1 MTRKLAFMLATCVT
15 FGTVPLTAHASCSGS
30 ACNSFSVE
38 GKHYS
43 TSEKRAKA
51 VFINKDKSR
60 WIRLKGCVLEAGK
73 CGGSFVLE
81 IDPGLKS
88 QVSEPAATQ
97 RAILD
102 INIANFL
109 PQQGSSPPLT
119 PRRCL
124 NQCMGNDTSAE
135 RANCLKKCP
144 QATASSPSGPEFFKI
159 SGASLE
165 PAGWDELDSW
175 TRDDHASAFATFQA
189 SCRPIVRSQS
199 SHDMRPV
206 HTALQTVCARAVK
219 AGPLDTEASRHFFEA
234 NFRPIRIRKLGDAAG
249 FLTGYYEP
257 IVDGSRFPTR
267 EFTVPLYRRP
277 RDLVA
282 PGAAPGAP
290 FPNTGQAFRR
300 TATGELVPYY
310 DRGQIEDGAL
320 DGQHLEICWLR
331 NAADALAVQIEG
343 SARVRLE
350 DGAML

>member
-1 MTRKLAFMLATCVT
+1 VTRKLAFMLATCVM
-15 FGTVPLTAHASCSGS
+15 FGTVPLTAHESCSGS

-38 GKHYS
+38 GKNYS

-60 WIRLKGCVLEAGK
+60 GIRLKGCVLEAGK
-73 CGGSFVLE
+73 CGRSFVLE

-97 RAILD
+97 SAILN

-109 PQQGSSPPLT
+109 PQQGSGPPVT
-119 PRRCL
+119 PR
-124 NQCMGNDTSAE
+124 QCQKQCTGNDTSAE

-144 QATASSPSGPEFFKI
+144 QATASPPSGAEFFKI

-199 SHDMRPV
+199 SNDMRPV

-219 AGPLDTEASRHFFEA
+219 AGPLDTEASRYFFEA
-234 NFRPIRIRKLGDAAG
+234 NSADSHPQAGRRCWFPDRLLRADCRRLTVSHPGIYGSALPPAAG
-249 FLTGYYEP
+249 P
-257 IVDGSRFPTR
+257 AGSRSNPAGW
-267 EFTVPLYRRP
+267 TVS
-277 RDLVA
+277 
-282 PGAAPGAP
+282 
-290 FPNTGQAFRR
+290 QHR
-300 TATGELVPYY
+300 TSVSQDVE
-310 DRGQIEDGAL
+310 R
-320 DGQHLEICWLR
+320 
-331 NAADALAVQIEG
+331 
-343 SARVRLE
+343 SARALLRSRR
-350 DGAML
+350 GR

>member
-1 MTRKLAFMLATCVT
+1 MTRKLAFMLATCVM
-15 FGTVPLTAHASCSGS
+15 FGTVPLTAHESCSGS

-38 GKHYS
+38 GKNYS

-60 WIRLKGCVLEAGK
+60 GIRLKGCVLEAGK
-73 CGGSFVLE
+73 CGRSFVLE

-97 RAILD
+97 SAILN

-109 PQQGSSPPLT
+109 PQQGSGPPVT
-119 PRRCL
+119 PR
-124 NQCMGNDTSAE
+124 QCQKQCTGNDTSAE

-144 QATASSPSGPEFFKI
+144 QATASPPSGAEFFKI

-199 SHDMRPV
+199 SNDMRPV

-219 AGPLDTEASRHFFEA
+219 AGSLDTEASRHFFEA

-249 FLTGYYEP
+249 FLTEAPARSLP
-257 IVDGSRFPTR
+257 ITSAIKV
-267 EFTVPLYRRP
+267 
-277 RDLVA
+277 
-282 PGAAPGAP
+282 
-290 FPNTGQAFRR
+290 FRR
-300 TATGELVPYY
+300 VTRRMNSPSPFG
-310 DRGQIEDGAL
+310 R
-320 DGQHLEICWLR
+320 
-331 NAADALAVQIEG
+331 
-343 SARVRLE
+343 
-350 DGAML
+350 